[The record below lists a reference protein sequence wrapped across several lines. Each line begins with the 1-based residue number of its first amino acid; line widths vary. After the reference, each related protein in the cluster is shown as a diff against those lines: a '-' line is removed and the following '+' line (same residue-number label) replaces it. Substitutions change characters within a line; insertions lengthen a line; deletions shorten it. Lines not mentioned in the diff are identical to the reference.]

1 MCFYSFCNS
10 LFVIDFLTVNHNCR
24 VRFSFKSISE
34 RSEESKLYEGFARI
48 VCQSTCYHQTYSG
61 VGDLLSSSFVDR
73 QGNKISLTKAGELL
87 LKHSEKILDDYKQL
101 EYEMHLLHNE
111 YIGELKLGASTTI
124 AQYVLPP
131 LLANFIAKFPQ
142 INLSLI
148 NGNSRGVEAALQEH
162 RIDLGLVEGIFRLPN
177 LKYTPFLQDEL
188 VAVVHTQ
195 SKLAVTDE
203 ITPED
208 LLNIPLVLRERGSGT
223 LDVFERALLQHNL
236 KLSSLN
242 VLMYL
247 GSTESIKLF
256 LEHTD
261 CMGIV
266 SIRSVHKE
274 LVAGNLRVVEI
285 KGMPMLREFNFVQLQ
300 GQEGGLSQVFMR
312 FAGHHSKSL

>member
-1 MCFYSFCNS
+1 MFISQPAITKHIQELENFYQAR
-10 LFVIDFLTVNHNCR
+10 LF
-24 VRFSFKSISE
+24 E
-34 RSEESKLYEGFARI
+34 
-48 VCQSTCYHQTYSG
+48 
-61 VGDLLSSSFVDR
+61 R
-73 QGNKISLTKAGELL
+73 QGSKILLTEAGRLL
-87 LKHSEKILDDYKQL
+87 LRHSEKILDDYKQL
-101 EYEMHLLHNE
+101 EYEIHLLHNE
-111 YIGELKLGASTTI
+111 YIGELRLGASTTI

-131 LLANFIAKFPQ
+131 LLANFISQFPQ
-142 INLSLI
+142 INLSLL
-148 NGNSRGVEAALQEH
+148 NGNSRGVETALQEH

-177 LKYTPFLQDEL
+177 LKYTLFLEDEL
-188 VAVVHTQ
+188 VAVVHSN
-195 SKLAVTDE
+195 SKLIKSDE
-203 ITPED
+203 ITPQD

-274 LVAGNLRVVEI
+274 LVAGRLRVIEI
-285 KGMPMLREFNFVQLQ
+285 KEMSMNREFHFVQLQ
-300 GQEGGLSQVFMR
+300 GQDGGLSQVFMR
-312 FAGHHSKSL
+312 FASHHSKNL

>member
-1 MCFYSFCNS
+1 MSDFRLKVFQSVAKNLSFTKAS
-10 LFVIDFLTVNHNCR
+10 QELFVSQPAITKHIQELET
-24 VRFSFKSISE
+24 
-34 RSEESKLYEGFARI
+34 YYQAR
-48 VCQSTCYHQTYSG
+48 
-61 VGDLLSSSFVDR
+61 LFDR

-111 YIGELKLGASTTI
+111 YIGELKLGAST